1 MGDRKPIS
9 VLAVFPLQDAGH
21 AKMASWGGF
30 RMLNS
35 LESYAMKPEFEIESA
50 GFADFLITVGGL
62 AGIIGLALTVAWLV
76 L

>member
-1 MGDRKPIS
+1 
-9 VLAVFPLQDAGH
+9 
-21 AKMASWGGF
+21 
-30 RMLNS
+30 
-35 LESYAMKPEFEIESA
+35 MKPEFEIESA